1 MNRNY
6 AHYPKPC
13 VPIDNDQPP
22 HAIQSFI
29 DCTHFLCIKIHPF
42 PLESR
47 FILNFIVLNMTIKTL
62 RIVGFLEG
70 LSFLLLLF
78 IAMPL
83 KYIWGN
89 PILVKF
95 VGMGHGILFI
105 LFLAVLFAVCEKQ
118 KWSIKMFILG
128 FIASILP
135 FGPFVF
141 DHKLKKFES

>member
-1 MNRNY
+1 MQN
-6 AHYPKPC
+6 
-13 VPIDNDQPP
+13 
-22 HAIQSFI
+22 FI
-29 DCTHFLCIKIHPF
+29 DCTHFLCIKIHLF
-42 PLESR
+42 SLESR

-62 RIVGFLEG
+62 RVVGFLEG

-105 LFLAVLFAVCEKQ
+105 LFLAVLFVVCEKQ

-135 FGPFVF
+135 FGPFFF